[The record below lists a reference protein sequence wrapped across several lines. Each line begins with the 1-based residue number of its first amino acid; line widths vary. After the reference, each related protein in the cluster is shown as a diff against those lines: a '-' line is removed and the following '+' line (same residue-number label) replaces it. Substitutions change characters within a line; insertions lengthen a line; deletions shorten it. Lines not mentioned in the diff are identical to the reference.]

1 MRSFIVDT
9 RMFNQ
14 PGFEVLYDAWRDVFE
29 VDDDGKPNL
38 DAEKAV
44 EKTILARREV
54 IETTGLDQSTVTTL
68 ENIACR
74 YAQVMPV
81 FLEERLYV

>member
-9 RMFNQ
+9 RMFDQ

-29 VDDDGKPNL
+29 VDNDGKPKL
-38 DAEKAV
+38 DAENAV
-44 EKTILARREV
+44 DKTILARREV
-54 IETTGLDQSTVTTL
+54 LETTGLDQPAVDTL
-68 ENIACR
+68 ERIACR